1 MEFIDRTELS
11 KDHRQYLEL
20 KIQQSER
27 KLLLVCQ
34 QLNILREKERE
45 LTARAIDAR
54 HAHQRG
60 IYYNLVL
67 RRSVVEGMVN
77 VLNEYIRDK
86 VEEISDLRWEVY
98 RQIVVLGADTD
109 DETDEEDDMLEDDF
123 FFM

>member
-1 MEFIDRTELS
+1 MELIDRNDVS

-34 QLNILREKERE
+34 QLHILREKVRE

-54 HAHQRG
+54 HAHQRA

-109 DETDEEDDMLEDDF
+109 DETDQEDDMSEDDF
-123 FFM
+123 LFM